1 VEASLRPY
9 RPEDFETLY
18 EIDQECYPPGIA
30 YSRRML
36 KWYLRFPGADCIVA
50 EASGRTIGFVVSAS
64 EGELG
69 HIITLDMIETHRRK
83 RVGTALLAEA
93 EKRLASTGVRR
104 VSLETATNNQPA
116 IAFWQKHGY
125 RTVAVLKNY
134 YLDGLDAYEM
144 QKDLTAKSEA
154 RNL

>member
-1 VEASLRPY
+1 
-9 RPEDFETLY
+9 
-18 EIDQECYPPGIA
+18 
-30 YSRRML
+30 
-36 KWYLRFPGADCIVA
+36 
-50 EASGRTIGFVVSAS
+50 
-64 EGELG
+64 
-69 HIITLDMIETHRRK
+69 
-83 RVGTALLAEA
+83 
-93 EKRLASTGVRR
+93 